1 MGFIKITVIDVV
13 DILLVAFIMYYI
25 YKLIRGTQATS
36 ILAGILVIYVSWIV
50 ARMFNM
56 ELMSSILGSVVS
68 VGLIALII
76 IFQSEIRKFLQTL
89 GNNSQQTGP
98 LAILYRIINPTRG
111 QRHEIINDIIEPIV
125 RACGEMSAT
134 YTGALIVI
142 KQDGSLDDIVATGV
156 AIDANITP
164 SLIKNIFFKNSPLH
178 DGAMVIGGGR
188 IVAAKCVLPST
199 KSEVPLSFGMRHRAA
214 MGLCEESD
222 AIVIVVSEE
231 TGAISVAQNGKIK
244 RGLSEMELK
253 AELLRLGRVAIEKE
267 EKEQQI
273 RHRLIGRL
281 LKPKVKK
288 DKTPA
293 PAEPTE
299 QSVEPTKQST
309 EPVES
314 AAPAAQTQEEKD
326 K

>member
-36 ILAGILVIYVSWIV
+36 ILTGIVVIYVSWIV

-76 IFQSEIRKFLQTL
+76 IFQSEIRKFLHTL

-98 LAILYRIINPTRG
+98 LAVIYKILAPTRG
-111 QRHEIINDIIEPIV
+111 GQREIINDIIDPIV
-125 RACGEMSAT
+125 KACGDMSAS

-142 KQDGSLDDIVATGV
+142 RQEGSLEDIISTGV

-199 KSEVPLSFGMRHRAA
+199 KSAVPLAFGMRHRAA

-244 RGLSEMELK
+244 RGLSETELK
-253 AELLRLGRVAIEKE
+253 AELMRLGRVAIEKE
-267 EKEQQI
+267 EREAEV
-273 RHRLIGRL
+273 RRRLIGRL
-281 LKPKVKK
+281 LKFKRKEHEVVSVA
-288 DKTPA
+288 TPEC
-293 PAEPTE
+293 AEE
-299 QSVEPTKQST
+299 V
-309 EPVES
+309 
-314 AAPAAQTQEEKD
+314 TQEQTENKNE
-326 K
+326 

>member
-1 MGFIKITVIDVV
+1 MGFIKMTIIDVV
-13 DILLVAFIMYYI
+13 DILIVAIIMYYI

-36 ILAGILVIYVSWIV
+36 ILTGILVIYVSWIV
-50 ARMFNM
+50 ARAFNM
-56 ELMSSILGSVVS
+56 ELMSGILGSVVS

-89 GNNSQQTGP
+89 GSGSQQSGP
-98 LAILYRIINPTRG
+98 LALFNKLINPSRG
-111 QRHEIINDIIEPIV
+111 RHEIIDGIIDPIV
-125 RACGEMSAT
+125 RACGDMSST
-134 YTGALIVI
+134 CTGALIVI

-156 AIDANITP
+156 SIDANITT
-164 SLIKNIFFKNSPLH
+164 SLVKNIFFKNSPLH

-244 RGLSEMELK
+244 RGLSETELK
-253 AELLRLGRVAIEKE
+253 AELMRLGRVVEAKI
-267 EKEQQI
+267 
-273 RHRLIGRL
+273 
-281 LKPKVKK
+281 
-288 DKTPA
+288 
-293 PAEPTE
+293 AE
-299 QSVEPTKQST
+299 
-309 EPVES
+309 ES
-314 AAPAAQTQEEKD
+314 AEEN
-326 K
+326 